1 MSEKTCK
8 ELILTTNILQK
19 KIFEDIVNDI
29 NNLLNS
35 KVIIEK
41 IVPSGY
47 FKENDFQI
55 MNIKEQSKIPFIINL
70 YNFINI
76 LNYLLEYSNNDRLLF
91 HNFLKNIG
99 TKFSYVERG
108 QNNILDYGFCAKISP
123 SIIAYILSKGES
135 GFGDNNELNNL
146 AKLYCHDSMKNR
158 KDIGYIFENSNRE
171 YLFREID
178 CENFQEYPSIVY
190 YLKKSAVQKLYKN
203 GIFNTPTKYSLKDEK
218 DDNSEY
224 SGFNELDICI
234 KIKKDVSFKQ
244 KFLMWLI
251 FLVKKS

>member
-1 MSEKTCK
+1 MNEKTCK

-55 MNIKEQSKIPFIINL
+55 MNIKEQSKLPFIINL

-108 QNNILDYGFCAKISP
+108 QNNILDYGFCTKISP

-218 DDNSEY
+218 DDNSKY